1 VERLSEAK
9 THRRVDHHTER
20 EKEEEEELRV
30 SCHQDDEVVACS
42 LTKRAAGRSNQS
54 AGAVADCKAT
64 SSTAPT
70 PMTNEKATR
79 LLGCVL
85 EHLTTLKG
93 KPSKFNSNFPPI
105 VQPNHH
111 ITNIYCKFEV
121 SMEPETLSARAF
133 GRDSRGSFQDFG
145 RSGT

>member
-42 LTKRAAGRSNQS
+42 LTERAVGRSNQS
-54 AGAVADCKAT
+54 AGAVADCKVT

-85 EHLTTLKG
+85 EH
-93 KPSKFNSNFPPI
+93 
-105 VQPNHH
+105 
-111 ITNIYCKFEV
+111 
-121 SMEPETLSARAF
+121 
-133 GRDSRGSFQDFG
+133 
-145 RSGT
+145 